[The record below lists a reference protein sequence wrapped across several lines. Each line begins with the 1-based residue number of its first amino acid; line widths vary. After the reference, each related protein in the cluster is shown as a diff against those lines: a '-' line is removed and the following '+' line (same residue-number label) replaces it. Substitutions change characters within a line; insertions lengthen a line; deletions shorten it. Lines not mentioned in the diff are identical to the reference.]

1 MELFE
6 QFGIDLGYFCIGIA
20 GFVVLLLI
28 LFFILLIRQNG
39 MIRKYRNF
47 MKGDKDVKTMEE
59 LIESRLGEMEG
70 LKIKNEALVKKILEI
85 EDILLGTYQKMA
97 IIKYDAFHEMG
108 GNLSFV
114 LAMLDRN
121 NNGFLLNSVHSRDAC
136 YTYMKEVVKGSS
148 KVELSEEEKRA
159 LQEAVSQ
166 K

>member
-6 QFGIDLGYFCIGIA
+6 QFGIDLGYFCIGITC
-20 GFVVLLLI
+20 FVVLLLI

-59 LIESRLGEMEG
+59 LIESRLGEMEE

-85 EDILLGTYQKMA
+85 EDILLGTYQKMS

-114 LAMLDRN
+114 LVMLDRN

-148 KVELSEEEKRA
+148 RVELSEEEKRA

-166 K
+166 Q